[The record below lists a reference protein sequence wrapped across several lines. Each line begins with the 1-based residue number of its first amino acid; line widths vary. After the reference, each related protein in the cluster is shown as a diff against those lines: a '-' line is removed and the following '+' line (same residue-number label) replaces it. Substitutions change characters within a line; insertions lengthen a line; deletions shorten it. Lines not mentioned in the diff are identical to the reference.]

1 MYLEEDP
8 RLEEGDIFRTIV
20 PLKKIATEKAGGQE
34 VWQKVSRKSLES
46 PSKVPRKSHKDKLR
60 K

>member
-8 RLEEGDIFRTIV
+8 RLEEGDVFRTIV

-34 VWQKVSRKSLES
+34 VWQKVSRKSLG
-46 PSKVPRKSHKDKLR
+46 KVTKTS
-60 K
+60 